1 MNRQANPITDERRI
15 VEPPSPTETPEYRM
29 MRAAE
34 ETIRRAVRDAVLEA
48 TYASGP
54 YHEQLGAL
62 EDALMGVLC
71 RRDLGWALAYLAG
84 VQMAP
89 ELLRQFADRAGQTR
103 DGQRLPG
110 AGAGAGAQAP
120 PTNPPDAGGG

>member
-1 MNRQANPITDERRI
+1 MNRQSSPPPGTDERR
-15 VEPPSPTETPEYRM
+15 VVAEPPRPTDTPDHRM

-54 YHEQLGAL
+54 YHEQLGSL

-71 RRDLGWALAYLAG
+71 RRDLGWALAYVAG

-89 ELLRQFADRAGQTR
+89 ELLRQFAGRAG
-103 DGQRLPG
+103 DK
-110 AGAGAGAQAP
+110 AGAQAP
-120 PTNPPDAGGG
+120 PPNPPRAGGG